1 MPRIKGLRKIGY
13 FDCPGGGQVY
23 VNKGYAYVA
32 HMDGPDGTTI
42 VDVKDPKRPRRVAHL
57 QVPPGVHSHKVRVV
71 NDLMLVKW
79 EAPQPYKLEAGFRGG
94 LGIYDVSMTC
104 PSRSSRDAISRP
116 SRCTARR
123 SP

>member
-1 MPRIKGLRKIGY
+1 MPRMKGLRKIGY

-23 VNKGYAYVA
+23 VDKGFAYVA

-42 VDVKDPKRPRRVAHL
+42 VDVKDPKRPRSVAHL

-79 EAPQPYKLEAGFRGG
+79 EAPRP
-94 LGIYDVSMTC
+94 T
-104 PSRSSRDAISRP
+104 SSRQDSGAGSASTTCR
-116 SRCTARR
+116 
-123 SP
+123 